1 MWLLGGYLMYLGIL
15 GDPRF
20 TFALHLSI
28 IWIRQGSISQIPWFT
43 HPEDAAFQV
52 TDTSPPSKHP
62 NKERLQISC
71 PFSACHVRWIE
82 TLAFGPYNQDGN
94 SESYR
99 ICNAF
104 SSWRYVYHLPGSSA
118 RMHKGPCPLLPP
130 LLEHVEHGTHKQWIA
145 MEHRNIW
152 KVKMPGARRLSI
164 DLLLLRPLDED
175 VWMAKHQWRI
185 KTWYRKTAVVTPTK
199 RIVDDLCETSSIWL
213 WWTVFPYHLLQR
225 KDLPHAAMTMF
236 CLNRFYMQV
245 KGEVGTPIFMTQH

>member
-94 SESYR
+94 SLVKLRRDRAETSFRILQNLTETYSTLKNLPESYMHTYLPT
-99 ICNAF
+99 
-104 SSWRYVYHLPGSSA
+104 YVRTYVHTYIHPSCV
-118 RMHKGPCPLLPP
+118 RTQ
-130 LLEHVEHGTHKQWIA
+130 TH
-145 MEHRNIW
+145 
-152 KVKMPGARRLSI
+152 
-164 DLLLLRPLDED
+164 
-175 VWMAKHQWRI
+175 
-185 KTWYRKTAVVTPTK
+185 T
-199 RIVDDLCETSSIWL
+199 
-213 WWTVFPYHLLQR
+213 
-225 KDLPHAAMTMF
+225 
-236 CLNRFYMQV
+236 
-245 KGEVGTPIFMTQH
+245 